1 MAPGSSSGPTD
12 YREYRRQRAYDLKE
26 QGWRQRAIAAAL
38 GVTEGA
44 VSQWLKRARA
54 EGGRDALRHRPPPG
68 PTPRLTAEQRTRL
81 REVLEQGAE
90 AAGFEGNVW
99 TSKRI
104 VALIRREFGVR
115 YHRAHISRL
124 VRTLGLSLQKPV
136 VRASQRNEAAIERWR
151 RERWPAL
158 KKGLVRMDGRS
169 SG

>member
-1 MAPGSSSGPTD
+1 MTPGSTNGPTD

-26 QGWRQRAIAAAL
+26 QGWKQRDIAAAL

-44 VSQWLKRARA
+44 VSQWLKRARE
-54 EGGRDALRHRPPPG
+54 EGGRDSLRHRPPPG
-68 PTPRLTAEQRTRL
+68 PTPRLTPEQCTRL

-104 VALIRREFGVR
+104 VTLIRREFGVR

-124 VRTLGLSLQKPV
+124 VRTLGLSLQKPIV
-136 VRASQRNEAAIERWR
+136 QASQRNEVAIERWR

-158 KKGLVRMDGRS
+158 KKGLAARDGRS